1 MNHKQNKTEGIEI
14 TTFKIRGCSFNEFIT
29 TNADIDEWLK
39 KQPGFQPRRIA
50 EKEDG
55 SIADMLI
62 WDSVEEGTKAMHL
75 IMTEMGHSAVHKM
88 IDQRTVSWNIYPVH
102 HRMTNNK

>member
-1 MNHKQNKTEGIEI
+1 MNHKQNKAEGIEI

-29 TNADIDEWLK
+29 ANADIDEWLK
-39 KQPGFQPRRIA
+39 KQPGFQSRRMA
-50 EKEDG
+50 EKENG

-75 IMTEMGHSAVHKM
+75 IMREMGHSAVHKM

-102 HRMTNNK
+102 HRIAKQ